1 MKHLNVIED
10 VLIASGITISLIDI
24 QTILGIIILSVQV
37 GLILFKGGKRIY
49 DAIKNKNSKE
59 IETAIEETKDQL
71 ESLSDKTKDGK

>member
-1 MKHLNVIED
+1 MKHLNIIED

-37 GLILFKGGKRIY
+37 CLILFKGGKRIY

-59 IETAIEETKDQL
+59 IETALEDTKEQL

>member
-1 MKHLNVIED
+1 MKHLNIIED

-37 GLILFKGGKRIY
+37 CLILFKGGKRIY
-49 DAIKNKNSKE
+49 DAIKNKNAKE
-59 IETAIEETKDQL
+59 IETALEETQEQL

>member
-1 MKHLNVIED
+1 MKHLNIIED

-37 GLILFKGGKRIY
+37 CLIIFKGGKRIY

-59 IETAIEETKDQL
+59 IETALEDTKEQL